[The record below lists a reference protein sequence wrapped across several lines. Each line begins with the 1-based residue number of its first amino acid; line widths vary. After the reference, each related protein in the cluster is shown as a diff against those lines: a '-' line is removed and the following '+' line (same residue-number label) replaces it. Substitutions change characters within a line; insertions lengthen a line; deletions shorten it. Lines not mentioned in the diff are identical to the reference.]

1 MDRLR
6 ILLDADVKDLEHYL
20 AMAENSLC
28 QAPKILT
35 SDQVAEMFRKEM
47 DIIASKMEGPSSS
60 DFEMLQ
66 TKLNEQSAEM
76 KRLKEKIMAME
87 EPSAR
92 DVQGDNDVLV
102 NVTPEKV
109 QRRLSEQ
116 KIQVEQMEDQEYWAR
131 MVQEVS
137 GPELPALVSEPSSDD
152 ESEPE
157 VKTRKVRVQPE
168 ESDRVEELAALLWQ
182 MERDFESFPFRK
194 REEFSPGIEPDIKC
208 AFCGIYGEHFSDSC
222 PRIQNGDTRFD
233 IIRGRLL
240 CVYCLEDC
248 PKDCPSSSTCNYKR
262 RQCWYCNRVKGT
274 MFEDLIP
281 RDNGHHRSLCNVPD
295 KKHIAM
301 VRITS
306 AKRELA
312 ELQRKGPDGDK
323 DNNARSEE

>member
-1 MDRLR
+1 
-6 ILLDADVKDLEHYL
+6 
-20 AMAENSLC
+20 
-28 QAPKILT
+28 
-35 SDQVAEMFRKEM
+35 M

-194 REEFSPGIEPDIKC
+194 REKFSPGIEPDIKC
-208 AFCGIYGEHFSDSC
+208 AFCGIYGEHFSD
-222 PRIQNGDTRFD
+222 
-233 IIRGRLL
+233 
-240 CVYCLEDC
+240 
-248 PKDCPSSSTCNYKR
+248 
-262 RQCWYCNRVKGT
+262 
-274 MFEDLIP
+274 
-281 RDNGHHRSLCNVPD
+281 
-295 KKHIAM
+295 
-301 VRITS
+301 
-306 AKRELA
+306 
-312 ELQRKGPDGDK
+312 
-323 DNNARSEE
+323 